1 MQQICHQHSYFKIKC
16 DWLTSPSAI
25 GGNLPSLVVSAV
37 GDPWARHIQNESFSV
52 FFVIWLFHKRPPQ
65 TTKTPPEKNR
75 RKIWRKLSGIWLNFL
90 RQFFPLNFPP
100 SRWQDESSG
109 TFCWCL
115 FCSTSPPR
123 PLKQTHNML
132 LSNILAYKIIVSPDD
147 AGASPWGTTTK
158 SHKTL
163 FEHSKQ

>member
-25 GGNLPSLVVSAV
+25 GGNLPSLVVS
-37 GDPWARHIQNESFSV
+37 DPWARHIQNESFSV
-52 FFVIWLFHKRPPQ
+52 FFVIWLFLK
-65 TTKTPPEKNR
+65 KTAANNKDST
-75 RKIWRKLSGIWLNFL
+75 RKEPKENMKKTLRIWLNFL

-100 SRWQDESSG
+100 PRWQDESSG

-115 FCSTSPPR
+115 FAQLRPLSRPR

-158 SHKTL
+158 SHRTL